1 MTRLS
6 NMGMNQGGELNPSL
20 RASDADR
27 ERVVEI
33 LRRHTA
39 EGRITADE
47 FDERM
52 TAAYG
57 ARTMGALAE
66 LTTDL
71 PVDLAE
77 HTQRRQEL
85 ARKAKPRKPLS
96 RQMRQEVS
104 GIASL
109 GVILTTIWVVSG
121 GGYFWPAWPL
131 GIIAAITVAR
141 AIQVWGER

>member
-1 MTRLS
+1 
-6 NMGMNQGGELNPSL
+6 MNQGGELNPSI

-33 LRRHTA
+33 LRQHNV
-39 EGRITADE
+39 EGRITAEE
-47 FDERM
+47 FEERM
-52 TAAYG
+52 AAAYG

-77 HTQRRQEL
+77 HARRQAEL
-85 ARKAKPRKPLS
+85 ARKAKPRKPLI
-96 RQMRQEVS
+96 RQAREEVA
-104 GIASL
+104 GWASL
-109 GVILTTIWVVSG
+109 AVVLSTVWYIAG

-131 GIIAAITVAR
+131 GIIGAITVAR
-141 AIQVWGER
+141 MIQTWGRS

>member
-1 MTRLS
+1 
-6 NMGMNQGGELNPSL
+6 MNQGGEPNPSL

-33 LRRHTA
+33 LRQHTA

-47 FDERM
+47 FEERM
-52 TAAYG
+52 TAAYA

-77 HTQRRQEL
+77 HARRQTEL
-85 ARKAKPRKPLS
+85 AKRAKPRKPLA
-96 RQMRQEVS
+96 RQVREEFS
-104 GIASL
+104 GLVGL
-109 GVILTTIWVVSG
+109 GVILTTVWVVSG
-121 GGYFWPAWPL
+121 GGYYWPAWPL
-131 GIIAAITVAR
+131 GIIAAITLSR
-141 AIQVWGER
+141 LIQVWGKS

>member
-1 MTRLS
+1 
-6 NMGMNQGGELNPSL
+6 MNQGGERNPSI

-33 LRRHTA
+33 LRQHTA

-47 FDERM
+47 FEERM
-52 TAAYG
+52 TAAYA

-77 HTQRRQEL
+77 HARRQTEL
-85 ARKAKPRKPLS
+85 ARQAKPRRTLS
-96 RQMRQEVS
+96 RQLRQEFS
-104 GIASL
+104 GLASL
-109 GVILTTIWVVSG
+109 GVVLTTIWVISG
-121 GGYFWPAWPL
+121 AGYFWPGWPL
-131 GIIAAITVAR
+131 GVIAAITLAR
-141 AIQVWGER
+141 MIQVWGER